1 MHTGRAFGGRE
12 QLMDDLKSARPGTP
26 PAGPDPATRAFWS
39 PGRRWL
45 VAGVLAV
52 LVAVGIT
59 AVAVSREEARPGWQ
73 LAWSDDFNGSTLDRS
88 KWTAEDHSTFGEGNK
103 ELACLMSRSA
113 NVQVAD
119 GMLTLRAIRESTPV
133 LCGDADSRFPNG
145 RSYTSAMLS
154 TEGKAAWH
162 QGRFEVRAKLPL
174 GAGTSKGL
182 WPAFWMRPANGSG
195 DGELDIMEAIGTSD
209 PADAEAGTVHQTLWY
224 DGKGTYPKQSTLA
237 PVAGGPASGFHTY
250 AAEWRPG
257 VMRWYVDGKLTF
269 ERTSEAAPWID
280 EAFAGEFFIRLNLA
294 VGGTFPGSPNSSTA
308 LPADMVVD
316 WVKVY
321 QWR

>member
-1 MHTGRAFGGRE
+1 
-12 QLMDDLKSARPGTP
+12 MDDLKSARPGNP
-26 PAGPDPATRAFWS
+26 PVAPDPASRVSRWLDRRWLD
-39 PGRRWL
+39 RRWL
-45 VAGVLAV
+45 VAAAVLTV
-52 LVAVGIT
+52 LVAACIT
-59 AVAVSREEARPGWQ
+59 AVAVSREKTRPGWQ
-73 LAWSDDFNGSTLDRS
+73 LAWSDDFTGTTLDSS
-88 KWTAEDHSTFGEGNK
+88 KWTAEDHSTFGNGNK
-103 ELACLMSRSA
+103 ELACLMSRSS

-119 GMLTLRAIRESTPV
+119 GMLTLRAIRENPPMI
-133 LCGDADSRFPNG
+133 CGDADSRFPNG
-145 RSYTSAMLS
+145 RPYTSAMLS

-182 WPAFWMRPANGSG
+182 WPAFWMRPASGSG

-209 PADAEAGTVHQTLWY
+209 PADSEATTVHQTLWY

-237 PVAGGPASGFHTY
+237 PVPGGPAGGFHTY

-269 ERTSEAAPWID
+269 ERTSQSAPWID

-294 VGGTFPGSPNSSTA
+294 VGGTFPGSPNSDTA